1 MAAEKGGASMKRLFK
16 FAGYD
21 SWDRPVY
28 KDEDGTLLV
37 DTDPVSRKPMNLCT
51 KCNNKFDGE
60 PDTPIEYTK
69 YKDDE
74 IVVDRRVTWDAGEI
88 DLSDVEWKDDGITRR
103 YVAERTRELANPSKM
118 EPTKL
123 ADAATYC
130 ATINNPYAEELTK
143 RAGNNEAFRTASD
156 PTERM
161 KILQNAAK
169 AFGIR
174 LI

>member
-1 MAAEKGGASMKRLFK
+1 
-16 FAGYD
+16 
-21 SWDRPVY
+21 
-28 KDEDGTLLV
+28 
-37 DTDPVSRKPMNLCT
+37 
-51 KCNNKFDGE
+51 
-60 PDTPIEYTK
+60 
-69 YKDDE
+69 
-74 IVVDRRVTWDAGEI
+74 
-88 DLSDVEWKDDGITRR
+88 
-103 YVAERTRELANPSKM
+103 M

>member
-1 MAAEKGGASMKRLFK
+1 MKRLFK

-28 KDEDGTLLV
+28 EGEDGALLV
-37 DTDPVSRKPMNLCT
+37 DTDPRSTKPIRLCT
-51 KCNNKFDGE
+51 KYKNEFNGE

-69 YKDDE
+69 YKGDE
-74 IVVDRRVTWDAGEI
+74 IVVDHRVTWDGGEI
-88 DLSDVEWKDDGITRR
+88 DISDVEWKDDGITRR
-103 YVAERTRELANPSKM
+103 YVADRAKELKNPSKM

-123 ADAATYC
+123 ADTATYC

-143 RAGNNEAFRTASD
+143 RAGNSEAFRTASD
-156 PTERM
+156 PTKRM

-169 AFGIR
+169 AFGIT